1 MVPKEKPRQS
11 RGFGAGLGLRASADG
26 VDDIGSG
33 AVAAEA
39 FAVTDDFA
47 SEALVEIDSSGIVGE
62 AVKLNAVVTL
72 LVGLIDESAEE
83 LAADAVSA
91 TIAVGA
97 KVGDDKGART
107 GSLRFGLE
115 PIEVLRVNLFGTG
128 CGRNLAVVEVER
140 SVVFEMAEGADN
152 LLLGDIFGDDDIL
165 VVEDVA
171 GRREQATQ
179 SLQPE
184 FAIAAEPVGINVW
197 VSVVEEGGNL
207 KGGVVGMGGA
217 NADGT
222 LRLVDGRKTFH
233 E

>member
-1 MVPKEKPRQS
+1 MAPKEKPRQS
-11 RGFGAGLGLRASADG
+11 RGFGAGLGLRASADE

-47 SEALVEIDSSGIVGE
+47 SEALVEVDGGGIVGE
-62 AVKLNAVVTL
+62 AVKLDAIVTL
-72 LVGLIDESAEE
+72 PVGLIDESAEE
-83 LAADAVSA
+83 FAADAMSA

-97 KVGDDKGART
+97 KIGDDEGART

-115 PIEVLRVNLFGTG
+115 PIEVLRVNLFGAG
-128 CGRNLAVVEVER
+128 RGRNLAVVEVER
-140 SVVFEMAEGADN
+140 GVVFEMAEDANN
-152 LLLGDIFGDDDIL
+152 LSLGDIFSDDDVF

-171 GRREQATQ
+171 GRGEKATQ
-179 SLQPE
+179 GLQPE
-184 FAIAAEPVGINVW
+184 IAIAAKPVRIDIRVG
-197 VSVVEEGGNL
+197 VVEEGGDL

-217 NADGT
+217 NADGA